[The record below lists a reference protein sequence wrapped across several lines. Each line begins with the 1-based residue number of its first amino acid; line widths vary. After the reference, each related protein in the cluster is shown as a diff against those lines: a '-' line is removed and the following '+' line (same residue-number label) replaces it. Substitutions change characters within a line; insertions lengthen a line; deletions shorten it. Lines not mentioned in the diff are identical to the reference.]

1 MRRRSRLPQLGELE
15 RAILA
20 RLWSHGPA
28 DVKAMHRGIGE
39 ARGIKPNT
47 VQSTLDR
54 LHRKGLAEREKV
66 GRAYVYVALVSQRE
80 WVVRTLEAVLGDVPQ
95 RTPDLL
101 LSAFVDLAERTGTEQ
116 LEELER
122 LVRARRTRNGEH
134 GS

>member
-28 DVKAMHRGIGE
+28 DVKAMQRAVGVV
-39 ARGIKPNT
+39 RGIKPNT

-66 GRAYVYVALVSQRE
+66 GRAYVYRASVSQRE
-80 WVVRTLEAVLGDVPQ
+80 WVVGAFEAVLGDVS
-95 RTPDLL
+95 RGGPDLL

-122 LVRARRTRNGEH
+122 LVRARRTRGRAD